1 MGVTATERPRPTRS
15 ARQRIGR
22 PADGRPPHRPDGEGK
37 VADVRTA
44 VRGAIPLALAGLFAN
59 AANVG
64 VTVIIA
70 RELSTRAYGAVA
82 QLLALYFVVS
92 IPGSALLV
100 GVVRRV
106 SSWRQAGDTRRIGS
120 WVRKV
125 RQAGLVG
132 VAAIALVGLL
142 GRGLIARELSLP
154 GPSGVA
160 EMLTAGAAWSLLCID
175 RALLQCGG
183 LYRAL
188 AANVCMEG
196 LSRTVVTLGTVIVG
210 FDQNGVALGQ
220 IAAVVCCVAHA
231 RWVIAQNKTAVL
243 GGEVTT
249 PAAAV
254 TPRTAST
261 ATFASAAT
269 ATATATATAATAAAT
284 ASVTA
289 SAPATAR
296 VAAAAGPAARA
307 AGTVPVPIEV
317 GPGGLGPAGVAASA
331 TPDGPAVAVGSAA
344 LGGRAVRAG
353 STEEDP
359 ATRTPGA
366 VGIAGTGSGPVTPLP
381 SRRLA
386 VEVGAALT
394 ALAFLGLL
402 QNIDVLVLGR
412 LKPGESGAY
421 AAISVASKVLVF
433 GAMVLAGFLL
443 PEAANRRHLGQH
455 ALHQLGGT
463 LAILAVPATL
473 LLAASAAAPH
483 ALLSVAFGPRLT
495 GASAA
500 LLPLAAAMTCLGAT
514 VLFTHYLLAVGSR
527 QVLLVLAVAAFAS
540 FPMLVAADGHAVPTA
555 RADLLVQA
563 LLAGVTGLMVLS
575 AARRTAARA

>member
-15 ARQRIGR
+15 PRRIGR
-22 PADGRPPHRPDGEGK
+22 PVGRRPPRRPTGDGP
-37 VADVRTA
+37 VDDVRTA

-125 RQAGLVG
+125 RQAGLV
-132 VAAIALVGLL
+132 VVVAIALTGLL
-142 GRGLIARELSLP
+142 ARGLIARELSLP

-160 EMLTAGAAWSLLCID
+160 EMLTAAAAWSLLCID

-196 LSRTVVTLGTVIVG
+196 LSRTVVTLGTVLVG
-210 FDQNGVALGQ
+210 FDQSGVALGQ
-220 IAAVVCCVAHA
+220 IAAVICCVAHA
-231 RWVIAQNKTAVL
+231 RWVIARNQLAVL
-243 GGEVTT
+243 GGDPP
-249 PAAAV
+249 PAAAEV
-254 TPRTAST
+254 P
-261 ATFASAAT
+261 
-269 ATATATATAATAAAT
+269 
-284 ASVTA
+284 
-289 SAPATAR
+289 
-296 VAAAAGPAARA
+296 AAAAVVSNGAA
-307 AGTVPVPIEV
+307 AG
-317 GPGGLGPAGVAASA
+317 LAGASSVASA
-331 TPDGPAVAVGSAA
+331 SSVAVDA
-344 LGGRAVRAG
+344 
-353 STEEDP
+353 P
-359 ATRTPGA
+359 
-366 VGIAGTGSGPVTPLP
+366 VGLVTPPVVDVLSGAAAAPTHTPPVP

-386 VEVGAALT
+386 AEVGAALV

-463 LAILAVPATL
+463 LAILALPAGF
-473 LLAASAAAPH
+473 LLAAAVVAPH

-527 QVLLVLAVAAFAS
+527 PVLLVLAVAAGAS
-540 FPMLVAADGHAVPTA
+540 IPMLVAAGGHAVPTA
-555 RADLLVQA
+555 RADLLIQA
-563 LLAGVTGLMVLS
+563 VLAAVTGVMVLA
-575 AARRTAARA
+575 AARRTAARP